1 MKTQIILRTTLTL
14 LPILLITATIA
25 SGQGTPS
32 TAKAPQA
39 PPPVEYTV
47 IDLGTDGVGNG
58 ITDSGRIVGSKN
70 FGGPQRHAAFWPK
83 IGSLP
88 IDLGTL
94 PGAIGSRGFGI
105 NPRGQMVGASR
116 LEPVFWASSQSAP
129 VRLPGLPDG
138 SEGFASS
145 INPAGQIVGLFADE
159 SGARPVFWANS
170 NTPAIYLPLVSDQF
184 PNGQAFSINA
194 AGNIFGDACTADF
207 SECHCAFW
215 ARSAS
220 TPVAL
225 ASPDS
230 EFIDTDVGI
239 SSDFAVAPAL
249 NNVGNMVGFAVN
261 PDTGETR
268 AVYWASSS
276 SPVVILRTSDE
287 FPNGTA
293 EGIND
298 KGQIVGTAFDSS
310 GDIGDTLHAHAFF
323 WPSPTSPGIDLNTV
337 IPPGSGLQLAVAR
350 GINNRGEITGG
361 AYPNGQ
367 PPAHVIVLVPVRGGS
382 AENMKY

>member
-1 MKTQIILRTTLTL
+1 MPRFV
-14 LPILLITATIA
+14 
-25 SGQGTPS
+25 PS
-32 TAKAPQA
+32 SQ
-39 PPPVEYTV
+39 
-47 IDLGTDGVGNG
+47 
-58 ITDSGRIVGSKN
+58 
-70 FGGPQRHAAFWPK
+70 
-83 IGSLP
+83 SLP

-94 PGAIGSRGFGI
+94 PGAMGSRGFGI
-105 NPRGQMVGASR
+105 NPQGQMVGDNVEPGFSR
-116 LEPVFWASSQSAP
+116 LEPLFWASSQSAP
-129 VRLPGLPDG
+129 VQLPGLPDG

-159 SGARPVFWANS
+159 SGTRPVFWANS

-207 SECHCAFW
+207 SECHSAFW
-215 ARSAS
+215 ASSAS

-230 EFIDTDVGI
+230 EFIYTDFGI

-261 PDTGETR
+261 PDTSETR

-276 SPVVILRTSDE
+276 SPAVILRTSDE

-298 KGQIVGTAFDSS
+298 KGQIVGTADNSDFS
-310 GDIGDTLHAHAFF
+310 AFHAFI
-323 WPSPTSPGIDLNTV
+323 WLSPTSPGIDLDTV
-337 IPPGSGLQLAVAR
+337 IPPGSGLQLAIAR
-350 GINNRGEITGG
+350 GINNRGEITGA

-367 PPAHVIVLVPVRGGS
+367 PPAHVIVLVPVNGGS
-382 AENMKY
+382 AENIKY